1 MRSKIISPLIAIAAL
16 AFCDIAQAHPG
27 HGGGFVAGVEHPLSG
42 VDHLLAMIAVGI
54 WAYQLGG
61 RAKWLV
67 PVCFVAIM
75 AGAAGLGMAGVGL
88 PMIEGG
94 IAASLLVLGLLILFA
109 VSVRP
114 AVAGAIVAMFAVFH
128 GYAHGAEMPAMASP
142 WLYGT
147 GFIVATAALH
157 GLGLMF
163 GRSVASKALILR
175 AVGIA
180 IATAGAW
187 MMAA

>member
-16 AFCDIAQAHPG
+16 AFCGIAQAHPG
-27 HGGGFVAGVEHPLSG
+27 HGGGFAAGVEHPLSG
-42 VDHLLAMIAVGI
+42 ADHLLAMIATGI

-67 PVCFVAIM
+67 PACFVAIM

-94 IAASLLVLGLLILFA
+94 IAASLLVLGLLIAFA

-114 AVAGAIVAMFAVFH
+114 AAAGVIVAVFAVFH
-128 GYAHGAEMPAMASP
+128 GYAHGVEMPAMASP
-142 WLYGT
+142 WLYGA
-147 GFIVATAALH
+147 GFVAATAALH
-157 GLGLMF
+157 GVGLLL
-163 GRSVASKALILR
+163 GRSVAGKGLMLR
-175 AVGIA
+175 AAGIA
-180 IATAGAW
+180 VATAGAW
-187 MMAA
+187 MMAS